1 MALNSANRHRLSVE
15 PEPEALGARPPLQAE
30 LIWYQSLFRSG
41 FGVVEDTKNVF
52 ARPTTYVND
61 ARISRSACG
70 KLQGVKGGKGIESDR
85 AKECN

>member
-41 FGVVEDTKNVF
+41 FGVVEDTKIVF
-52 ARPTTYVND
+52 VPPTTYVND
-61 ARISRSACG
+61 GRISHNACG
-70 KLQGVKGGKGIESDR
+70 KLR
-85 AKECN
+85 AL